1 MGGGKGVWTQE
12 CLSNLLQKINTPD
25 LSNSDRRKALL
36 EECETQVR
44 EATSE
49 FLACEAEKGQKL
61 TERMEE
67 VVVELHGNV
76 HIAVFDIV
84 HTEAGR
90 KARGGELRAMYV
102 EGEEEVTCPKTK
114 QKVMKRKVVR
124 GGAIRTAAA
133 ERGREINK
141 RREVDMKA
149 VEKLL
154 RLTQPET
161 GVQPTPREG
170 AARLKEALTWAA
182 CEKAISRFKKGKAVG
197 SDLLDGYLL
206 RIATKDIQKDYW
218 RLLVEIVET
227 KAYPREWNDW
237 IAMLAMK
244 PGEDP
249 EERLSEG
256 ATSGYSHSR

>member
-1 MGGGKGVWTQE
+1 M
-12 CLSNLLQKINTPD
+12 
-25 LSNSDRRKALL
+25 
-36 EECETQVR
+36 
-44 EATSE
+44 
-49 FLACEAEKGQKL
+49 
-61 TERMEE
+61 
-67 VVVELHGNV
+67 
-76 HIAVFDIV
+76 
-84 HTEAGR
+84 
-90 KARGGELRAMYV
+90 
-102 EGEEEVTCPKTK
+102 TCPKTK

-154 RLTQPET
+154 LLTQPET

-206 RIATKDIQKDYW
+206 RIATEDIQKDYW

-227 KAYPREWNDW
+227 KAYPLEWNDW

-249 EERLSEG
+249 KELERRRDLWVQPQSPIRPN
-256 ATSGYSHSR
+256 ADAPTRIR